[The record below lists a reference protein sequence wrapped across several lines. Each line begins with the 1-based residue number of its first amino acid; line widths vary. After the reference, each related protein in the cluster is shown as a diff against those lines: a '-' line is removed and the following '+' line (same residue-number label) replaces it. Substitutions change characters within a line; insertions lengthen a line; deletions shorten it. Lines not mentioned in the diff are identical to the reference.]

1 MYITI
6 IEDEKILSANIAK
19 KLNKSWFNT
28 CIINSYQEFV
38 NANQD
43 KPDLYIIDIS
53 LIDGSGFDIIKYIR
67 KERKLKTPII
77 ITSWFDNTEKK
88 IYWLDLWAD
97 DYLQKPYS
105 IEELIA
111 RIRALLRRSFGSHV
125 WSEINYNNISYNLSE
140 KLIRKNWT
148 IIELTWR
155 ELQFVEYMLFNIWKI
170 ITKSEI
176 INSVWWSYD
185 ELSVSDNTINVTTS
199 KVRKKLWD
207 NFKLKT
213 LINRWYLLEE

>member
-19 KLNKSWFNT
+19 KLNKSGFNT

-77 ITSWFDNTEKK
+77 ITSGFDNTEKK
-88 IYWLDLWAD
+88 IYGLDLGAD

-125 WSEINYNNISYNLSE
+125 GSEINYNNISYNLSE
-140 KLIRKNWT
+140 KLIRKNGT
-148 IIELTWR
+148 IIELTGR
-155 ELQFVEYMLFNIWKI
+155 ELQFVEYMLFNIGKI

-176 INSVWWSYD
+176 INSVWGSYD

-199 KVRKKLWD
+199 KVRKKLGD

-213 LINRWYLLEE
+213 LINRGYLLEE